1 MKIFNKLTVI
11 LAVLFVMVGP
21 NLAATGARQA
31 DSGAQP
37 EVTLTA
43 FVQQSATSESG
54 IWQGWGAKKLYD
66 DLKIKIDFYPTN
78 VEVEQK
84 LQQYLAAG
92 DLPDLIGFKALDQA
106 QRAMDADT
114 LLPLEQ
120 YADQLPSLFKSGYY
134 DNALAYARDYR
145 SNGAGHVFLAPTAV
159 GPTGYNSFNWQPMLQ
174 WDVWKKAGRVVPK
187 TLEDY
192 LTIVEAM
199 VKAKPT
205 TPAGEKVYG
214 FSLFSDWDKYSARQ
228 VSTLSFMYGID
239 TEYVSDLMETNV
251 ITKGISS
258 ILDDNSFYRRALTFY
273 FNANQ
278 RGLLDPDSMT
288 QTYANV
294 DAKYSAGRVM
304 FSHFSWLTGT
314 YNAAASVHVN
324 GNPPDGY
331 AAVIADDMKLYV
343 APEQTIGRDWHFA
356 VNKNTKRLNETLAL
370 LNWMYDPAV
379 QAYLMNGP
387 EGLIWETNSATKEPV
402 MIEKPEVTVIFEKNS
417 EPHVPANIGGG
428 AFRDGMYAFN
438 TTGLQAA
445 VPTPNGYTLGY
456 RYWPTYIN
464 RNPTQLRLEMNT
476 LFGAK
481 NIEEY
486 VAPRGQKAN
495 STLAVNMITPVSGD
509 LEMIVVQIGEVVK
522 KYSWQMVYAANQTQF
537 NSLWNQMKTEANS
550 LGLSRVN
557 QYYTDQWNRALQL
570 VSRYE

>member
-1 MKIFNKLTVI
+1 MKGSKKMLVI
-11 LAVLFVMVGP
+11 LAALCVMTAPG
-21 NLAATGARQA
+21 LAAAGGRQDPGAGQ
-31 DSGAQP
+31 

-43 FVQQSATSESG
+43 FVQQSVTSESG

-106 QRAMDADT
+106 QKAMDAET
-114 LLPLEQ
+114 LLALEQ
-120 YADQLPSLFKSGYY
+120 HADKLPSLFKSGYY
-134 DNALAYARDYR
+134 DKALAYARDHR
-145 SNGAGHVFLAPTAV
+145 SNGAGHVFLAPTGV

-174 WDVWKKAGRVVPK
+174 WDAWKKAGSVIPK

-192 LTIVEAM
+192 LTVVEAM
-199 VKAKPT
+199 VKAKPA

-239 TEYVSDLMETNV
+239 TEYVSDLMETDV
-251 ITKGISS
+251 VTKRISS

-288 QTYANV
+288 QTYANA

-314 YNAAASVHVN
+314 YNAAASGYVN

-331 AAVIADDMKLYV
+331 AAVTADDMKLYV

-356 VNKNTKRLNETLAL
+356 VNKNTKRLNEALAL

-379 QAYLMNGP
+379 LAYLVNGP
-387 EGLIWETNSATKEPV
+387 EGLIWEIDPATKEPLV
-402 MIEKPEVTVIFEKNS
+402 IEKPEVTAIFEKNS
-417 EPHVPANIGGG
+417 EPHMPAALGGG
-428 AFRDGMYAFN
+428 AFRDGTYAFN
-438 TTGLQAA
+438 TMGLQAS
-445 VPTPNGYTLGY
+445 VSMPNGYTLGY
-456 RYWPTYIN
+456 RYWPAYIN
-464 RNPTQLRLEMNT
+464 RNPTQLRLEMNKV
-476 LFGAK
+476 FGAK
-481 NIEEY
+481 NVEEY

-495 STLAVNMITPVSGD
+495 STQAVNMVTPVSGD
-509 LEMIVVQIGEVVK
+509 LEMLVVQIGEVVK
-522 KYSWQMVYAANQTQF
+522 KYSWQMVYASSQSQF
-537 NSLWNQMKTEANS
+537 NSLWNQMKAEANS
-550 LGLSRVN
+550 LGLARVN

>member
-1 MKIFNKLTVI
+1 MKTTNKLLVVI
-11 LAVLFVMVGP
+11 ALLLVMTGSG
-21 NLAATGARQA
+21 LAAAGRQ
-31 DSGAQP
+31 DSGG

-43 FVQQSATSESG
+43 FVQQSVTSESG

-106 QRAMDADT
+106 QKAIDADT

-120 YADQLPSLFKSGYY
+120 YADKLPALFKSGYY
-134 DNALAYARDYR
+134 DNALAYSRDYR
-145 SNGAGHVFLAPTAV
+145 SNGQNHVFLAPTAV

-174 WDVWKKAGRVVPK
+174 WDAWKKAGGVIPK
-187 TLEDY
+187 TMEDY
-192 LTIVEAM
+192 LDIVEAM
-199 VKAKPT
+199 VRVKPV

-251 ITKGISS
+251 ITKRISS

-273 FNANQ
+273 YNANQ
-278 RGLLDPDSMT
+278 RGLLDPDSMA

-314 YNAAASVHVN
+314 YNAAASGHVN

-331 AAVIADDMKLYV
+331 AAVIADDIKLYE

-356 VNKNTKRLNETLAL
+356 INKNTKRLNEVLAL
-370 LNWMYDPAV
+370 LNWMYDTDV

-387 EGLIWETNSATKEPV
+387 EGLIWEVNSATREPLI
-402 MIEKPEVTVIFEKNS
+402 IEKPEVTVIFEKNS
-417 EPHVPANIGGG
+417 EPHMPASLGGG

-438 TTGLQAA
+438 TMGLQAS
-445 VPTPNGYTLGY
+445 VPVPNGYTLGY
-456 RYWPTYIN
+456 RYWPAYIN

-476 LFGAK
+476 RFGAR

-495 STLAVNMITPVSGD
+495 STQAVNMITPVSGD

-522 KYSWQMVYAANQTQF
+522 KYSWQMVYASNQAQF
-537 NSLWNQMKTEANS
+537 NSLWNQMKADANS
-550 LGLSRVN
+550 LGLAQVN
-557 QYYTDQWNRALQL
+557 QYYTNEWNRALQL
-570 VSRYE
+570 VSQYE